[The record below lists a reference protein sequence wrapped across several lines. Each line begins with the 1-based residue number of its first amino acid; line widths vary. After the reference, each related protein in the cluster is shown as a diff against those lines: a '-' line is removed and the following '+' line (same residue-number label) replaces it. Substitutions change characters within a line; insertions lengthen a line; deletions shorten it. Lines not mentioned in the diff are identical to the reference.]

1 MVHRDPRLSYFLGG
15 GEGADK
21 TNEEVLNVVTSRS
34 IINRSFSRSMSRNVP
49 FEPPLSKRECT
60 EKEKFSSNN
69 FRRKSIH
76 RIHMGLSIYL
86 NFQLISP
93 PFVRL
98 HIYNNTEC
106 KLKINDLLRH
116 KYLNARKEIHRREIN
131 RHLDFLK
138 IITDSFPY
146 TDNFSLSLN

>member
-60 EKEKFSSNN
+60 GKEKFSSNTSEIN
-69 FRRKSIH
+69 P
-76 RIHMGLSIYL
+76 LDTPIYL
-86 NFQLISP
+86 NFQLIFP

-98 HIYNNTEC
+98 H
-106 KLKINDLLRH
+106 KINDLLRH